1 MKQIGKR
8 LLELLLFL
16 LFLSFVS
23 FVFMKAAPG
32 DPVRYILNIDDV
44 TISDEQIEELREDLG
59 FNKPIHIQY
68 WNWLMRFFQLDLG
81 HSYMTNQPVLHELA
95 SKFPATLTLTFT
107 SLIVM
112 TLIALPIGTLAA
124 LYKNKW
130 IDHMS
135 RIFALIGASVPSFWL
150 GLLFIQF
157 FSVRLGL
164 LPSMGKG
171 TFLHIILPSL
181 TLGIALSAVYVRLLR
196 SSLLE
201 SLGQDYIRSA
211 KARGLS
217 RKRIFLFHAFR
228 SSLIPVITIF
238 GVSLGSLLGGTV
250 IIEVLFAYPGVG
262 KLVVEAIVRR
272 DYPIIQGYILF
283 MGVFV
288 VLINLI
294 VDFSYRYLNPEIRI
308 KEVDSR

>member
-8 LLELLLFL
+8 ILELVLFL
-16 LFLSFVS
+16 LLLSFIS

-44 TISDEQIEELREDLG
+44 AISDEQIEELRDELG
-59 FNKPIHIQY
+59 FNKPIYIQY
-68 WNWLMRFFQLDLG
+68 WNWLIRFFQFDLG
-81 HSYMTNQPVLHELA
+81 YSYMTNQPVLDELA
-95 SKFPATLTLTFT
+95 GKFPATLTLTIT

-112 TLIALPIGTLAA
+112 TLIAVPIGTLAA

-130 IDHMS
+130 IDHVS
-135 RIFALIGASVPSFWL
+135 RVIALIGASVPSFWL

-157 FSVRLGL
+157 FSVRMGL

-171 TFLHIILPSL
+171 TFLHLVLPSL
-181 TLGIALSAVYVRLLR
+181 TLGLALSAVYVRLLR

-201 SLGQDYIRSA
+201 TLGQDFIRSA

-217 RKRIFLFHAFR
+217 RKRIFFFHAFR
-228 SSLIPVITIF
+228 HSLMPVITIF

-283 MGVFV
+283 IGLFIVI
-288 VLINLI
+288 INLL
-294 VDFSYRYLNPEIRI
+294 VDLSYRFLNPEIRL
-308 KEVDSR
+308 KEVERR

>member
-1 MKQIGKR
+1 
-8 LLELLLFL
+8 
-16 LFLSFVS
+16 
-23 FVFMKAAPG
+23 MKAAPG

-95 SKFPATLTLTFT
+95 SKFPATLTLTIS

>member
-8 LLELLLFL
+8 LLEFVLFL
-16 LFLSFVS
+16 LLLSFIS
-23 FVFMKAAPG
+23 FVFMKLAPG
-32 DPVRYILNIDDV
+32 DPVRYLLNIDDV
-44 TISDEQIEELREDLG
+44 AISDEQIEELRNELG
-59 FNKPIHIQY
+59 FNEPIYIQY
-68 WNWLMRFFQLDLG
+68 WNWLMRFFQFDLG
-81 HSYMTNQPVLHELA
+81 YSYMTNQPVLDELA
-95 SKFPATLTLTFT
+95 GKFPATLTLTIT
-107 SLIVM
+107 SLMVM
-112 TLIALPIGTLAA
+112 TLIAVPIGTLAA

-130 IDHMS
+130 IDHVS

-157 FSVRLGL
+157 FSVKMGL

-171 TFLHIILPSL
+171 TFLHLILPSL
-181 TLGIALSAVYVRLLR
+181 TLGLALSAVYVRLLR

-201 SLGQDYIRSA
+201 SLGQDFIRSA

-228 SSLIPVITIF
+228 HSLIPVITIF

-250 IIEVLFAYPGVG
+250 IIEVLFAYPGIG

-283 MGVFV
+283 MGLFIVI
-288 VLINLI
+288 INLF
-294 VDFSYRYLNPEIRI
+294 VDLSYRYLNPEIRL
-308 KEVDSR
+308 KEVDRR

>member
-1 MKQIGKR
+1 
-8 LLELLLFL
+8 
-16 LFLSFVS
+16 
-23 FVFMKAAPG
+23 MKAAPG

-44 TISDEQIEELREDLG
+44 SISDEQIEELREELG
-59 FNKPIHIQY
+59 FTKPIYIQY
-68 WNWLMRFFQLDLG
+68 WNWLLRFFQLDLG
-81 HSYMTNQPVLHELA
+81 HSYMTNQPVIHELVD
-95 SKFPATLTLTFT
+95 KFPATLTLTFS

-112 TLIALPIGTLAA
+112 TVIAVPIGTLAA
-124 LYKNKW
+124 IYKNKW
-130 IDHMS
+130 IDHVS

-157 FSVRLGL
+157 FSVKLGL
-164 LPSMGKG
+164 FPSMGKG
-171 TFLHIILPSL
+171 TFLHLILPSV

-201 SLGQDYIRSA
+201 SLGQDFILSA

-228 SSLIPVITIF
+228 SSLMPVITIF

-283 MGVFV
+283 MGLFV

-294 VDFSYRYLNPEIRI
+294 VDFSYRYLNPEIRL
-308 KEVDSR
+308 KEVDR

>member
-1 MKQIGKR
+1 
-8 LLELLLFL
+8 
-16 LFLSFVS
+16 
-23 FVFMKAAPG
+23 MKAAPG

-44 TISDEQIEELREDLG
+44 SISDEQIEELREELG
-59 FNKPIHIQY
+59 FTKPLYIQY
-68 WNWLMRFFQLDLG
+68 WNWLLRFFQLDLG
-81 HSYMTNQPVLHELA
+81 HSYMTNQPVIHELVD
-95 SKFPATLTLTFT
+95 KFPATLTLTFS

-112 TLIALPIGTLAA
+112 TVISVPIGTLAA
-124 LYKNKW
+124 IYKNKW
-130 IDHMS
+130 IDHVS

-157 FSVRLGL
+157 FSVKLGL
-164 LPSMGKG
+164 FPSMGKG
-171 TFLHIILPSL
+171 TFLHLILPSV

-201 SLGQDYIRSA
+201 SLGQDFIRSA

-228 SSLIPVITIF
+228 SSLMPVITIF

-250 IIEVLFAYPGVG
+250 IIEVLFAYPGIG

-283 MGVFV
+283 MGLFV
-288 VLINLI
+288 VLINLL
-294 VDFSYRYLNPEIRI
+294 VDFSYRYLNPEIRL
-308 KEVDSR
+308 KEVDR

>member
-1 MKQIGKR
+1 VKQIGKR

-135 RIFALIGASVPSFWL
+135 RIFALIGASVPSFWM

>member
-8 LLELLLFL
+8 ILELVLFL
-16 LFLSFVS
+16 LLLSFIS
-23 FVFMKAAPG
+23 FVFIKAAPG

-44 TISDEQIEELREDLG
+44 AISDEQIEELRDELG
-59 FNKPIHIQY
+59 FNKPVYIQY
-68 WNWLMRFFQLDLG
+68 WNWLMRFFQFDLG
-81 HSYMTNQPVLHELA
+81 YSYMTHQPVLDELA
-95 SKFPATLTLTFT
+95 GKFPATLTLTIT

-112 TLIALPIGTLAA
+112 TLIAVPIGTLAA

-130 IDHMS
+130 IDHVS
-135 RIFALIGASVPSFWL
+135 RAIALIGASVPSFWL
-150 GLLFIQF
+150 GLLFIQL
-157 FSVRLGL
+157 FSVRMGL

-171 TFLHIILPSL
+171 TFLHLVLPSL
-181 TLGIALSAVYVRLLR
+181 TLGLALSAVYVRLLR

-201 SLGQDYIRSA
+201 TLGQDFIRSA

-217 RKRIFLFHAFR
+217 RKRIFFFHAFR
-228 SSLIPVITIF
+228 HSLMPVITIF

-283 MGVFV
+283 MGLFIVI
-288 VLINLI
+288 INLL
-294 VDFSYRYLNPEIRI
+294 VDLSYRFLNPEIRL
-308 KEVDSR
+308 KEVERR